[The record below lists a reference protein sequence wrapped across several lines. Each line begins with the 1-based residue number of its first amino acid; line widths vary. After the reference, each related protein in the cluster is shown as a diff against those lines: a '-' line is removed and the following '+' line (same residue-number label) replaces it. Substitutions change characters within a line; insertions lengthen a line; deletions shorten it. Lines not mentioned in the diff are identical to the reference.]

1 MISIVSPT
9 DLLNKIQSDIPR
21 LRLVDARR
29 DFQTEP
35 SPWPGAIRLHWED
48 FCAKPENPSREILLE
63 PGYWGTLQ
71 DNDLTKIA
79 GTLSQ
84 QGLSNDDEI
93 VVFADGLSAKGR
105 EGRIAWMLA
114 YLGGKN
120 ISILDGYEE
129 AWTRVLSKGEIAAAR
144 QKPSPS
150 VGNWQIDLAKNRR
163 CTMPQL
169 KALKDSGKPFVLV
182 DTRSKKEFIG
192 ESYDYQPRLG
202 HIPGAVL
209 FSFRDF
215 YSEDGNF
222 IDKDKYV
229 AKMAALADIPDSVED
244 LLAALQK
251 MDFVSYCEVGVRA
264 ALLAC
269 LHEHYTGN
277 IMSVYDGSIME
288 WGSHSEL
295 PVVMGECV
303 S

>member
-9 DLLNKIQSDIPR
+9 DLLNKIQSDVPR

-35 SPWPGAIRLHWED
+35 SPWPWAIRLHWED
-48 FCAKPENPSREILLE
+48 FCAKPENPSQEILLE

-71 DNDLTKIA
+71 DNDLAKIA
-79 GTLSQ
+79 RTLSA

-93 VVFADGLSAKGR
+93 IVFADGSGAKGR

-120 ISILDGYEE
+120 ISILDGEE
-129 AWTRVLSKGEIAAAR
+129 TAWARLLSQKKITGAA
-144 QKPSPS
+144 QQQNSP
-150 VGNWQIDLAKNRR
+150 GNWQIDLSKERR

-209 FSFRDF
+209 FPFRDF

-222 IDKDKYV
+222 IDKASYV
-229 AKMAALADIPDSVED
+229 AKMAALADIPASAGS
-244 LLAALQK
+244 LLTALQK
-251 MDFVSYCEVGVRA
+251 IDFVSYCEVGVRA

-269 LHEHYTGN
+269 MHEHYTGN

-295 PVVMGECV
+295 PVVMGECL